1 MNDEV
6 KRKERLN
13 EIRWNGREM
22 RKEKQ
27 SEKVKEQ
34 EKKKVKFNVS
44 IQWLSFHE
52 NINLSVNITTKE
64 FLKNM
69 GITQKNKK
77 KKRRQQNDPKKSVIL
92 RVTQLDWFLENIN
105 HENI

>member
-1 MNDEV
+1 MLSLYTAARNQFLGDCVSVLHSTKIKSMNDEV

-44 IQWLSFHE
+44 IQ
-52 NINLSVNITTKE
+52 
-64 FLKNM
+64 
-69 GITQKNKK
+69 
-77 KKRRQQNDPKKSVIL
+77 
-92 RVTQLDWFLENIN
+92 
-105 HENI
+105 

>member
-27 SEKVKEQ
+27 SEKVEEQ

-44 IQWLSFHE
+44 IQ
-52 NINLSVNITTKE
+52 
-64 FLKNM
+64 
-69 GITQKNKK
+69 
-77 KKRRQQNDPKKSVIL
+77 
-92 RVTQLDWFLENIN
+92 
-105 HENI
+105 